1 MSHNPFE
8 VEVDETPLKQQAV
21 HDLVR
26 KLFEEPRRL
35 VEPNDFAD
43 RAETVGQILIWKEG
57 ELGFPIPT
65 SPFDSAV
72 FDSSAFQFA
81 SWL

>member
-8 VEVDETPLKQQAV
+8 VEVDETPSKQQV
-21 HDLVR
+21 EDDLVH
-26 KLFEEPRRL
+26 KLFGEPQRL
-35 VEPNDFAD
+35 VEPNDFAE

-57 ELGFPIPT
+57 ELDFPKPT
-65 SPFDSAV
+65 NPFDSAV
-72 FDSSAFQFA
+72 FDSSTFQFA